1 MTSNL
6 VSNLSIYAQ
15 NDYRRY
21 FSAHLQYLNGLC
33 TLCMKS
39 VNDSI
44 QQFLSSLFITGQLLP
59 EIDFNERVNASIE
72 QSKSDAPTIITALL
86 FLTRNIHHGNS
97 IISTYGTNFKY
108 SAPWYELVS
117 SYLPSQAIIYDN
129 ECSCGLYPDC
139 TTQAN
144 FIRTNSSETIPI
156 KGLKIGC
163 TPSES
168 FLSSTLECFYDISCL
183 NLIQEYMNYTDSSI
197 FLLTKTN
204 QSKINIT
211 IGDLINNLFITQ
223 WLTTKNYSSYYE
235 QCAPSLCSYTYMQ
248 QSNAL
253 YILTLLLG
261 LNGGLTIVLK
271 WICPK
276 IVRVI
281 VAVYRYRK
289 KRSNTVQPVEI
300 VNNNIRNITTIEVKS
315 TPAETRYMFFSISI

>member
-1 MTSNL
+1 
-6 VSNLSIYAQ
+6 
-15 NDYRRY
+15 
-21 FSAHLQYLNGLC
+21 
-33 TLCMKS
+33 MKS

-44 QQFLSSLFITGQLLP
+44 QQFLSSLFITGQLLL
-59 EIDFNERVNASIE
+59 EIDFNERMNASIE
-72 QSKSDAPTIITALL
+72 QSRSDAPTIFTT
-86 FLTRNIHHGNS
+86 FLSLTQNIHHGNS
-97 IISTYGTNFKY
+97 IISTHGTNFKY
-108 SAPWYELVS
+108 SAPRYDLRQ

-129 ECSCGLYPDC
+129 ECSCGLHPDC

-197 FLLTKTN
+197 FLLTKIN
-204 QSKINIT
+204 QSQINVT
-211 IGDLINNLFITQ
+211 IGELVNNLFITQ

-235 QCAPSLCSYTYMQ
+235 QCAPLLCSYTYIQ
-248 QSNAL
+248 QSNSL
-253 YILTLLLG
+253 YILTLLLA

-281 VAVYRYRK
+281 VTVYRK
-289 KRSNTVQPVEI
+289 KRSNTVLPVEI
-300 VNNNIRNITTIEVKS
+300 VNNNILHITTVEVKS
-315 TPAETRYMFFSISI
+315 TSAETRYMFFFIFT

>member
-6 VSNLSIYAQ
+6 AADLSTYEQ

-33 TLCMKS
+33 TLCTKS

-59 EIDFNERVNASIE
+59 ETDFNERVSASIE
-72 QSKSDAPTIITALL
+72 QSKSDAPTVITSLL
-86 FLTRNIHHGNS
+86 FLIRNIHHGNT

-108 SAPWYELVS
+108 SAPWYTLPY
-117 SYLPSQAIIYDN
+117 SYLTTQAMIYDN

-144 FIRTNSSETIPI
+144 FIRTNSSEKIPI
-156 KGLKIGC
+156 KGFKIGC

-168 FLSSTLECFYDISCL
+168 FLSSTLECFYDVSCL
-183 NLIQEYMNYTDSSI
+183 NLIQEYMNFTDSSI
-197 FLLTKTN
+197 SLLTKTN

-211 IGDLINNLFITQ
+211 IGELINNLFITE

-235 QCAPSLCSYTYMQ
+235 QCAPSRCSYTFIQ
-248 QSNAL
+248 QSNVF
-253 YILTLLLG
+253 YVITLLLG
-261 LNGGLTIVLK
+261 LHGGLTIVLK

-281 VAVYRYRK
+281 EAIHRYRK
-289 KRSNTVQPVEI
+289 KRPNTVQPVENI
-300 VNNNIRNITTIEVKS
+300 NNNICSITTIEVKS
-315 TPAETRYMFFSISI
+315 TPSERQ